1 MMKYLQR
8 IGRSLM
14 LPVAV
19 LPAAALLLGI
29 GYSIDPTGW
38 GANSPLAA
46 FLIKSGASIL
56 DSMAILFA
64 VGVSLGMAKEK
75 DGSAALSGLVAFLV
89 VTTVLSTGSV
99 AQLTRVDASM
109 VNPAFGKINNQF
121 IGILSGLVAATVYN
135 YFHEI
140 QLPEFL
146 AFFSG
151 KRAVPIIT
159 SAVMLVVS
167 GILFYVWPSIYTVLI
182 NFGMSIMG
190 LGAVGAGIYGFFNR
204 LLIPLG
210 LHHTLNSIFWFNI
223 AGIND
228 IGRFWGPSDAAYLNI
243 PEVLAG
249 KYTVGMYQAGFF
261 PMMMFGLPAAGLAM
275 YLTAKKEQKKVI
287 GSLMLAAGFTS
298 FLTGVTEPLEF
309 SFMFVAPVL
318 YFVHALL
325 SGISV
330 GVVAMLKYTAGFGF
344 SAGLFDYILSLRN
357 PNAIKPLLLLPVGLI
372 VGLIYFTVFYFV
384 IKIFDIKT
392 PGRGEDMDNA
402 QLDEIMGKSD
412 KKSKYEKMAKIILNG
427 LGGKENIISIDNCI
441 TRLRL
446 EVNNVEIINKEEIKS
461 SGAVNVVVTSE
472 NSVQVII
479 GPQVQFVADE
489 LKKL

>member
-1 MMKYLQR
+1 MMKYLQK

-372 VGLIYFTVFYFV
+372 VGLIYFAVFYFV

>member
-1 MMKYLQR
+1 MMKYLQK

-190 LGAVGAGIYGFFNR
+190 LGAIGAGIYGFFNR

-372 VGLIYFTVFYFV
+372 VGLIYFAVFYFV

>member
-372 VGLIYFTVFYFV
+372 VGLIYFAVFYFV

-392 PGRGEDMDNA
+392 PGRGEDIDNA

>member
-1 MMKYLQR
+1 MMKYLQK

-228 IGRFWGPSDAAYLNI
+228 IGRFWGPSDSAYLNI

-372 VGLIYFTVFYFV
+372 VGLIYFAVFYFV

>member
-1 MMKYLQR
+1 
-8 IGRSLM
+8 M

>member
-1 MMKYLQR
+1 MMKYLQK

-372 VGLIYFTVFYFV
+372 VGLIYFAVFYFV

-446 EVNNVEIINKEEIKS
+446 EVNNVEIINKEKIKS

>member
-372 VGLIYFTVFYFV
+372 VGLVYFAVFYFV